1 VTTHFSS
8 LKPHKQASVSG
19 PGSGAFAFR
28 VEAQR
33 HPSNLHDRPPR
44 APPRLSSPG
53 PCLFPSGRAPFCPP
67 FSLSLSLSLLH
78 ATLQTPARGSR
89 TEQSRRAEQQPLRAP
104 APADMAA
111 TSHCGNIQ
119 DQDEEASAPGAA
131 DLYAVLGLNREC
143 TDAEL
148 RVAYRR
154 LAMVRFSPSSFNLI
168 NAARLLFFQ
177 STATTRGSFAEFIH
191 LFFT

>member
-1 VTTHFSS
+1 
-8 LKPHKQASVSG
+8 
-19 PGSGAFAFR
+19 
-28 VEAQR
+28 
-33 HPSNLHDRPPR
+33 
-44 APPRLSSPG
+44 
-53 PCLFPSGRAPFCPP
+53 
-67 FSLSLSLSLLH
+67 
-78 ATLQTPARGSR
+78 
-89 TEQSRRAEQQPLRAP
+89 
-104 APADMAA
+104 MAA

-177 STATTRGSFAEFIH
+177 PTAPNRGSFAEFIH

>member
-1 VTTHFSS
+1 MTTHFSS

-67 FSLSLSLSLLH
+67 FSLSLS
-78 ATLQTPARGSR
+78 PARHSANPRPRLPNRAEPSSRAAASARAGASRHGCYKSLRQHPGPGRRSFGSWR
-89 TEQSRRAEQQPLRAP
+89 RRPLRRARAQQGVHRRRAQ
-104 APADMAA
+104 
-111 TSHCGNIQ
+111 G
-119 DQDEEASAPGAA
+119 
-131 DLYAVLGLNREC
+131 
-143 TDAEL
+143 
-148 RVAYRR
+148 RV
-154 LAMVRFSPSSFNLI
+154 P
-168 NAARLLFFQ
+168 AARHGTFFPFEFQ
-177 STATTRGSFAEFIH
+177 SNQCCSSPLLPTNRSESRI
-191 LFFT
+191 LR